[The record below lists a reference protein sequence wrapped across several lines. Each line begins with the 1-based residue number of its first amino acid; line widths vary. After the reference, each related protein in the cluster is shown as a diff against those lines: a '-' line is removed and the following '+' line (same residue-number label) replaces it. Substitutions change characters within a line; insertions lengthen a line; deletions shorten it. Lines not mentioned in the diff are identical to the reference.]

1 MSTIDETKEVRAL
14 TDNELDDVNG
24 GFDLIT
30 IFGHTITLGDVKDAV
45 VAIAK
50 KVT

>member
-1 MSTIDETKEVRAL
+1 MSTIKEPKEVRAL
-14 TDNELDDVNG
+14 TDEELREVTG

-45 VAIAK
+45 VAVVK